1 MTFMIKTLNKVSI
14 EGILNK
20 TIAVKPLA
28 DFIFKGEKLK
38 ALPLK
43 SGTSQGCTFSP
54 FLFNIV

>member
-1 MTFMIKTLNKVSI
+1 MIKTLNKVSI